1 MDVLIGVLAVAVG
14 VLTGLVTYDMRQRG
28 TALAK
33 VLAAETKLE
42 QAARA
47 MADTH
52 NSMATKLIEISDK
65 VQGHELRLAGIG
77 GSHHHASPNPLMARR
92 QP

>member
-14 VLTGLVTYDMRQRG
+14 VLTGLVAYDMRQRG
-28 TALAK
+28 LALAR

-52 NSMATKLIEISDK
+52 NAMATKLIEISDK
-65 VQGHELRLAGIG
+65 VQGHELRLSSVG
-77 GSHHHASPNPLMARR
+77 GHHASPNPLMARR